1 MSILIGHASADE
13 RGKYN
18 GGKAGDQNGKE
29 VCIRDWYN
37 RPWNKVVRPKSAYV
51 AADMVRAMRDACYND
66 NIGYD
71 QYQRTSLYAQAK
83 ETGWDLGSI
92 TVPCETD
99 CSALIAVCVN
109 AAGVA
114 VSKDIYTGNM
124 VKAMEATGQFELL
137 TASKYLTSDAY
148 LMAGDT
154 LVYEGHHTAMAL
166 QYGNKS
172 NYRQGWN
179 YDYYGWFYSTT
190 GARDYLKSCWQVINH
205 HKYYFNTDGYAITDW
220 HQITGQWYYFEPVPG
235 HPLECALYKTD
246 DNGAQGPGD
255 F

>member
-1 MSILIGHASADE
+1 MSIMIGHASSDE

-18 GGKAGDQNGKE
+18 GGQAGDQNGKE
-29 VCIRDWYN
+29 VCIRDLYN

-71 QYQRTSLYAQAK
+71 QYQRTSLYTQAK

-124 VKAMEATGQFELL
+124 VKALKATGQFDIL
-137 TASKYLTSDAY
+137 ADGKYLSSDQY
-148 LMAGDT
+148 LQAGDV

-166 QYGNKS
+166 QYGAQAA
-172 NYRQGWN
+172 YRKGWN
-179 YDYYGWFYSTT
+179 YDYYGWFYSPS
-190 GARDYLKSCWQVINH
+190 GGRDYLMSCWQVINR
-205 HKYYFNTDGYAITDW
+205 HKYYFNGDGYAMTDW
-220 HQITGQWYYFEPVPG
+220 QIIGGKDYYFEPRAG
-235 HPLECALYKTD
+235 HPLECALYIAPE
-246 DNGAQGPGD
+246 GAQYIGE